1 MKALLLA
8 AWSYRYFILS
18 SIRNDFKA
26 QFARSKFGGL
36 WMIINPLMQ
45 VLIYALI
52 LSNILAAKLPGI
64 TDKYAYAIYLMAGL
78 LAWTLFNDIITRCLN
93 LFIASGNLMKKMQ
106 FPRIALPLIVLGSCL
121 FNNLLLFISMMAVFL
136 LLGHQFSIMMLW
148 VFPIAIVIV
157 LLAMGIGLILGVMNV
172 FMRDIGQVIPIVLQM
187 LFWFTPIVYPV
198 TIIPEAYRYLL
209 EFNPMY
215 PLVSA
220 YQQALVYNAGS
231 SFESL
236 TLVVAGS
243 ALLLVVF
250 SLFLFRR
257 ASAEMVDVL

>member
-1 MKALLLA
+1 MKALLFA
-8 AWSYRYFILS
+8 AWRYRYFILS

-121 FNNLLLFISMMAVFL
+121 FNNLLLFISMMVVFL
-136 LLGHQFSIMMLW
+136 LLGHHFSIMMLW
-148 VFPIAIVIV
+148 ILPFALVISM
-157 LLAMGIGLILGVMNV
+157 LAVGVGLILGVMNV
-172 FMRDIGQVIPIVLQM
+172 FMRDIGQVVPIVLQM

-220 YQQALVYNAGS
+220 YQQILVYNAGF
-231 SFESL
+231 SFDSIA
-236 TLVVAGS
+236 VVAGS
-243 ALLLVVF
+243 ALLLILF
-250 SLFLFRR
+250 SLLMFRR